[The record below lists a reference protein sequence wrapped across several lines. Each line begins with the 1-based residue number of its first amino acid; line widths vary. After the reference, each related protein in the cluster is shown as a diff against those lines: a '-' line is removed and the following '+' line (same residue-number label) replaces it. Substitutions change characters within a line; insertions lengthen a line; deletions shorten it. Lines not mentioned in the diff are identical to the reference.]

1 MMPQA
6 GADGSTTMI
15 IGLGL
20 LFIAYVLASFAIIQ
34 GLVFPHLAQG
44 PPAAAILLLVVGSY
58 GGGLTLLTMT
68 LLVLYRSEALTPK
81 TLRDRA
87 RSAPLVAA
95 TNLHY
100 ETAPFVGWRNLST
113 QVRARLHHCQPVSPN
128 VAEPGQV
135 LRGWRKGS
143 VVHGS
148 CSLVLKDW
156 LE

>member
-1 MMPQA
+1 VRIKPPIAQPRLSGPEMMPQA

-68 LLVLYRSEALTPK
+68 LLVLYRSEALTP
-81 TLRDRA
+81 R
-87 RSAPLVAA
+87 RSGIALGP
-95 TNLHY
+95 H
-100 ETAPFVGWRNLST
+100 R
-113 QVRARLHHCQPVSPN
+113 
-128 VAEPGQV
+128 
-135 LRGWRKGS
+135 
-143 VVHGS
+143 
-148 CSLVLKDW
+148 
-156 LE
+156 